1 MYAMGADNMNW
12 HNKPADFAL
21 TEYKTDKSKGLKP
34 AQAES
39 RLKDFGHNAIQGRRE
54 APLIIRFFAQFNDF
68 MVIILL
74 FAAGLSYFA
83 GRMHGEESLTEPLVI
98 LAIVILNAILGL
110 VQESRA
116 QRALAALKQISQP
129 SAKVLRGGQAVVIK
143 VEEIV
148 PGDIVYLE
156 TGDIVPADLRLVSA
170 VNLKSEESALTGESA
185 PVEKDADAIVAASA
199 PLGDRINMVFSGS
212 SITYGRGR
220 GIAIATAMGT
230 EMGKIAS
237 LLMAEKAP
245 DTPLQRKL
253 AETGKILGVSALI
266 ICAVIF
272 VIGIYRQIPPME
284 MFITSVSLAVAAIPE
299 GLVAIVTIM
308 LAIGVTRMAKRSA
321 IIRKLPAVET
331 LGSATVICSDKT
343 GTLTQNRMRIVEIST
358 GRGSLRNDSN
368 DGLDI
373 IKLGAL
379 CNDSIVSE
387 GNVLGDPTEAAFIT
401 SLLEYG
407 LDKGRLEDEKQRI
420 AEIPFDSKRKL
431 MTTVHRDNGGYMSI
445 TKGAPDVLL
454 RRCTHYYENGK
465 IQAMATTRQNEILRQ
480 VSKMADRAL
489 RVLAVSFRQLDS
501 APKGIQYDELEENLI
516 FAGLV
521 GMIDPPRPEVREAV
535 ATCKAAGVRP
545 VMITG
550 DHPQTALAV
559 ARSIGIGAGH
569 DDVAVTGE
577 DIARL
582 SQTELEGIVEQSAV
596 FARVSP
602 EHKMRIVK
610 AYQSNGHVVAMTG
623 DGVNDAPALKA
634 ADIGCAMGIN
644 GTEVAK
650 GAADIVLTDD
660 NFATIVHAVE
670 EGRGILTNIR
680 KAVHFLLSS
689 NIGEIIT
696 IFMAVMLG
704 WQVPLLA
711 IHLLWVNLVT
721 DSLPAIALGLDPV
734 SGDIMHGRPRASRA
748 GLFSRKL
755 WQRIF
760 LEGAMIGMLSLI
772 AFGIGTTFFDT
783 GESVAF
789 GRTMAFAT
797 LSISQLVHAF
807 NMRSETSILR
817 MPIFQNIYLVGALI
831 IGVALQASVISI
843 EPIARVFRVVPL
855 PMEAWVVVAGLAV
868 LPIIIVEIEKF
879 LLYPRKENQKETII
893 DTV

>member
-1 MYAMGADNMNW
+1 MNW
-12 HNKPADFAL
+12 HNKAAEFAL
-21 TEYKTDKSKGLKP
+21 TRHKVDKGKGLHKE
-34 AQAES
+34 QAVA
-39 RLKDFGHNAIQGRRE
+39 RIQEHGRNVIEGKRG
-54 APLIIRFFAQFNDF
+54 APLIVRFFMQFKDF
-68 MVIILL
+68 MVIVLL
-74 FAAGLSYFA
+74 FAAGLSFFA
-83 GRMHGEESLTEPLVI
+83 GRMHGEESFAEPLVI
-98 LAIVILNAILGL
+98 LAIVVLNAILGL

-116 QRALAALKQISQP
+116 KRALAALKEISQP
-129 SAKVLRGGQAVVIK
+129 EAKVLRDGQAIVIR

-148 PGDIVYLE
+148 PGDIVFLE
-156 TGDIVPADLRLVSA
+156 TGDIVPADLRLLTA
-170 VNLKSEESALTGESA
+170 VNLKAEEAALTGESA
-185 PVEKDADAIVAASA
+185 PVEKDADVMVAENAS
-199 PLGDRINMVFSGS
+199 LGDRINMVFSGS

-220 GIAIATAMGT
+220 GIAVATGMNT

-237 LLMAEKAP
+237 LIMDEKSP
-245 DTPLQRKL
+245 ETPLQRKL
-253 AETGKILGVSALI
+253 AETGKVLGIAALL
-266 ICAVIF
+266 ICAIIF
-272 VIGIYRQIPPME
+272 VIGIFRQIPPMD
-284 MFITSVSLAVAAIPE
+284 MFLTSVSLAVAAIPE

-308 LAIGVTRMAKRSA
+308 LAIGVTRMARRSA

-343 GTLTQNRMRIVEIST
+343 GTLTQNRMRIVEISS
-358 GRGSLRNDSN
+358 GRSTLQRDSSA
-368 DGLDI
+368 GLDI

-379 CNDSIVSE
+379 CNDSFVSE
-387 GNVLGDPTEAAFIT
+387 GQVLGDPTEAAFIT

-407 LDKGRLEDEKQRI
+407 LDKSQLEAEKQRI

-431 MTTVHRDNGGYMSI
+431 MTTVHKDASGFMAI

-454 RRCTHYYENGK
+454 RRSTHYFENGK
-465 IQAMATTRQNEILRQ
+465 IHTMSDTRRNEILRH
-480 VSKMADRAL
+480 VEKMADKAL
-489 RVLAVSFRQLDS
+489 RVLAVSFRPLDA
-501 APKGIQYDELEENLI
+501 APKGIAFDDLEENLV

-521 GMIDPPRPEVREAV
+521 GMMDPPRPEVRDAV
-535 ATCKAAGVRP
+535 AICKTAGIKP

-559 ARSIGIGAGH
+559 ARSIGIGQAYG
-569 DDVAVTGE
+569 DVAVTGA
-577 DIARL
+577 DIARM
-582 SQTELEGIVEQSAV
+582 SQAELEEIVEHTTV

-610 AYQSNGHVVAMTG
+610 AYQKNGHVVAMTG

-734 SGDIMHGRPRASRA
+734 SDGIMEGRPKTSHT
-748 GLFSRKL
+748 GLFSKKL

-772 AFGIGTTFFDT
+772 AFGIGVALFDT
-783 GESVAF
+783 GEGVAF

-807 NMRSETSILR
+807 NMRSESSILR
-817 MPIFQNIYLVGALI
+817 IPIFENRYLVGALI
-831 IGVALQASVISI
+831 VGIILQVSVISI
-843 EPIARVFRVVPL
+843 APIASIFRVVPL
-855 PMEAWVVVAGLAV
+855 PPDAWIVVAALSL

-879 LLYPRKENQKETII
+879 LLYPHSKQSTEEKVVDNM
-893 DTV
+893 

>member
-1 MYAMGADNMNW
+1 MNW
-12 HNKPADFAL
+12 HNKSAEFAL
-21 TEYKTDKSKGLKP
+21 AWHKSDKGRGLQA
-34 AQAES
+34 AQVKS
-39 RLKDFGHNAIQGRRE
+39 RLQEHGRNVIQGRRE
-54 APLIIRFFAQFNDF
+54 APLIVRFFAQFNNF
-68 MVIILL
+68 MVIVLL
-74 FAAGLSYFA
+74 FAAGLSYVA
-83 GRMHGEESLTEPLVI
+83 GRMHGEESLAEPLVI
-98 LAIVILNAILGL
+98 LAIVVLNAILGL

-116 QRALAALKQISQP
+116 AKALAALKQISQP
-129 SAKVLRGGQAVVIK
+129 EAKVLRDGQAMVIK
-143 VEEIV
+143 VEDIV

-170 VNLKSEESALTGESA
+170 VNLKCEESALTGESA
-185 PVEKDADAIVAASA
+185 PVEKDADAIVAESA

-220 GIAIATAMGT
+220 GIATGTGMGT

-237 LLMAEKAP
+237 LIMGEKAP
-245 DTPLQRKL
+245 ETPLQRKL
-253 AETGKILGVSALI
+253 AETGKILGVAALI
-266 ICAVIF
+266 ICAIIF
-272 VIGIYRQIPPME
+272 AIGIYRQIPPME

-308 LAIGVTRMAKRSA
+308 LAIGVTRMARRSA

-343 GTLTQNRMRIVEIST
+343 GTLTQNRMRIVEISA
-358 GRGSLRNDSN
+358 GSGSLRHDSPM
-368 DGLDI
+368 GVDI

-379 CNDSIVSE
+379 CNDSSVNE
-387 GNVLGDPTEAAFIT
+387 GQVMGDPTEAAFIT

-407 LDKGRLEDEKQRI
+407 LDKSCLEDEKQRI

-431 MTTVHRDNGGYMSI
+431 MTTVHRDAAGFMSV

-454 RRCTHYYENGK
+454 GRCTHYFENGK
-465 IQAMATTRQNEILRQ
+465 VRAMTTLRRNEILRH
-480 VSKMADRAL
+480 VGKMAGRAL
-489 RVLAVSFRQLDS
+489 RVLAVSFRRLDA
-501 APKGIQYDELEENLI
+501 APQGLQFDSLEENLI
-516 FAGLV
+516 FMGLV
-521 GMIDPPRPEVREAV
+521 GMMDPPRPEVREAV
-535 ATCKAAGVRP
+535 ATCKMAGIRP

-559 ARSIGIGAGH
+559 ARSIGIGFGYG
-569 DDVAVTGE
+569 DVAVTGE
-577 DIARL
+577 DIAGL
-582 SQTELEGIVEQSAV
+582 SQKELESVVEHSAV

-610 AYQSNGHVVAMTG
+610 AYQKNGHVVAMTG

-734 SGDIMHGRPRASRA
+734 SDNIMQGRPKTSRT
-748 GLFSRKL
+748 GLFNRKL

-772 AFGIGTTFFDT
+772 AFGVGVTYFDM
-783 GESVAF
+783 GDSVAY

-817 MPIFQNIYLVGALI
+817 IPIFENRYLVGALF
-831 IGVALQASVISI
+831 IGIALQASVISFA
-843 EPIARVFRVVPL
+843 PIAGIFRVVPL
-855 PMEAWVVVAGLAV
+855 PAEGWLVVAALSL

-879 LLYPRKENQKETII
+879 LLYPKTSQIKSH
-893 DTV
+893 